1 MITGWEYPKDIS
13 NPFPLVAALYPTPTK
28 VRVFLYPSCTPLTIL
43 LIKAL
48 VVPWIALINGSSLG
62 LSTVICPSS
71 NFIVILLLNS
81 FVNVPF
87 GPFTVTTLS
96 FTENSTPEG
105 TAIGFLPTLDIN
117 VHLLSFYYQTNART
131 SPPTFSALATLS
143 VITPFE
149 VETIAIPR
157 PDKTLGISSTEE

>member
-1 MITGWEYPKDIS
+1 M
-13 NPFPLVAALYPTPTK
+13 
-28 VRVFLYPSCTPLTIL
+28 
-43 LIKAL
+43 
-48 VVPWIALINGSSLG
+48 
-62 LSTVICPSS
+62 ICPSS

-143 VITPFE
+143 VTIPFE